1 MSSQPI
7 AEEEPQTLPPDLR
20 LPTPVPPLR
29 RKPRHEN
36 SNAIQK
42 GLFKNSAVMMAC
54 RVSTMLVSLITV
66 PFVIAK
72 LGLAGYGTW
81 EVMLSISVITTIFQT
96 AIGNT
101 LLWRISSAYG
111 SGDEEEIRRLPRLGI
126 CFTLIAFAVS
136 FPMLL
141 IFRHQLIHLFHV
153 PTALQPAAVV
163 ILPCIV
169 GLTVLG
175 GINESLA
182 AVIRGSQ
189 ETGLVSV
196 VLTLAGFLNAAVMLA
211 GLFLGFG
218 LWSLLAGY
226 AVATLATGVGNFL
239 RASWLY
245 GWFNVLPIV
254 PSRADIR
261 AMRRYFG
268 FVSIGSFSVL
278 LRGETDKLVLAG
290 FASPAWVGVYA
301 IASRMSSL
309 VMESSNFFYFP
320 TIAASGAMN
329 GRGDWSGIRQL
340 YKTMSAVFPVAAGLV
355 SVLVLSLY
363 DRLSVAWLGRSVPGL
378 PTILFLVI
386 TGNTLAVILTGSG
399 TSILKGVGKM
409 ETETTYV
416 VVSLILNIVLTVTL
430 VATIGA
436 IGTVIASTVS
446 WGVGAALFVWLMHR
460 RFDFPLQGTWRSI
473 AALLYIVV
481 IVAAARFLIPSWGN
495 DTSRIHA
502 GISLAKYSVLVGL
515 AYLLPSAILNRKYL
529 SGCLRRKLNPVADGA
544 TL

>member
-1 MSSQPI
+1 
-7 AEEEPQTLPPDLR
+7 
-20 LPTPVPPLR
+20 
-29 RKPRHEN
+29 
-36 SNAIQK
+36 
-42 GLFKNSAVMMAC
+42 
-54 RVSTMLVSLITV
+54 
-66 PFVIAK
+66 
-72 LGLAGYGTW
+72 
-81 EVMLSISVITTIFQT
+81 
-96 AIGNT
+96 
-101 LLWRISSAYG
+101 
-111 SGDEEEIRRLPRLGI
+111 
-126 CFTLIAFAVS
+126 
-136 FPMLL
+136 
-141 IFRHQLIHLFHV
+141 
-153 PTALQPAAVV
+153 
-163 ILPCIV
+163 
-169 GLTVLG
+169 
-175 GINESLA
+175 
-182 AVIRGSQ
+182 VIRGSQ
-189 ETGLVSV
+189 ETGFVSV
-196 VLTLAGFLNAAVMLA
+196 VLTLAGFLNAAVMLT

-226 AVATLATGVGNFL
+226 AVAALVTGAGNFL
-239 RASWLY
+239 RASRLY
-245 GWFNVLPIV
+245 GWFKVLPIV

-309 VMESSNFFYFP
+309 VMESSNFFYYP

-329 GRGDWSGIRQL
+329 GRGDWSGIRHL

-363 DRLSVAWLGRSVPGL
+363 DRLSVAWLGRSVSGL
-378 PTILFLVI
+378 ATLLFLVI
-386 TGNTLAVILTGSG
+386 AGNTIAVVLTGSG

-446 WGVGAALFVWLMHR
+446 WGIGAALFVWLMHR

-481 IVAAARFLIPSWGN
+481 IVAAARFLIPAWGP
-495 DTSRIHA
+495 DTNRMHA
-502 GISLAKYSVLVGL
+502 AISLAKYAVPVGL
-515 AYLLPSAILNRKYL
+515 AYLLPSAILNRQYL
-529 SGCLRRKLNPVADGA
+529 SGHLKRNLLTGKGYA
-544 TL
+544 